1 LYDIQGKAAMPSQRG
16 ITTVSSSPLAEEV
29 PVQHADVSH
38 AILVALADVHPRG
51 IAADTLAALVSC
63 ERAALQRPLQ
73 LLRDTGAIAGDL
85 REPTITD
92 AAVQMLRHAAGSR
105 LHH

>member
-1 LYDIQGKAAMPSQRG
+1 M
-16 ITTVSSSPLAEEV
+16 
-29 PVQHADVSH
+29 QHADVTH

-51 IAADTLAALVSC
+51 IAADALAAIVSC

-85 REPTITD
+85 LEPKITE
-92 AAVQMLRHAAGSR
+92 AAVLMLRHAANR
-105 LHH
+105 FQH